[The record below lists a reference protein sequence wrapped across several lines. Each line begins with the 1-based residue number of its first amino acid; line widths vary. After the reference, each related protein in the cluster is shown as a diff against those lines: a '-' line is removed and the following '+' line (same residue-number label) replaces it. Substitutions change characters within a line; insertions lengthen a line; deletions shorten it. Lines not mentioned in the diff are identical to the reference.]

1 MDTDIRKIVLSLFTW
16 IWQHEKKRN
25 RRSFPPKKK
34 KKRKESNHPTIYHSR
49 RNYGRFWNNFTFRA
63 ILSQFSTR
71 LDNSIIAAVTKEGQF
86 LSRLQQRVRFTGRVQ
101 MFRRYFNKRTPDTR
115 YYEAG
120 LKWPSNIVDTNIHMC
135 IYIYM
140 YIRTRMY
147 DVCKKDVCRC

>member
-34 KKRKESNHPTIYHSR
+34 KRKEKNRTIPRSIIR
-49 RNYGRFWNNFTFRA
+49 DETTATRFWNNFTFRA

-120 LKWPSNIVDTNIHMC
+120 LK
-135 IYIYM
+135 
-140 YIRTRMY
+140 
-147 DVCKKDVCRC
+147 